1 MALGDSANDLS
12 MLTYAGVGVAMGN
25 SASQVK
31 KKVDFVTKS
40 VEEEGVWYALQ
51 QLGFLGMEEQAYE

>member
-1 MALGDSANDLS
+1 MTD
-12 MLTYAGVGVAMGN
+12 AGVGVAMGN